1 MRYTVEQELYDL
13 GLKVYFPKV
22 VGFDNTWVCDE
33 WVQERMVRHKAILDE
48 LETLDLKAHPILDG
62 FNTLHDA
69 AGVRRKHNVAASTTL
84 LRLLSKRGSLPIIN
98 QVVDIY
104 NTISM
109 ETKLALGAHDLDH
122 VTGDVSVRR
131 LDGTEGFVPL
141 GATEPEPV
149 RAGDYA
155 YVDAA
160 NDVLCRLEVRQVEKT
175 ATRGETKHAFFI
187 CQGNA
192 NTSDDYLV
200 EAAERIVDDVTRF
213 CGGYGYVIAPEI
225 V

>member
-1 MRYTVEQELYDL
+1 MRFTVTEELDGL
-13 GLKVYFPKV
+13 GLKVLFPKI
-22 VGFDNTWVCDE
+22 VGFDNTVVTDE
-33 WVQERMVRHKAILDE
+33 WRAERERRHAAIRQG
-48 LETLDLKAHPILDG
+48 LETLDLKADPVLDG
-62 FNTLHDA
+62 FNVLHDA

-84 LRLLSKRGSLPIIN
+84 LRLMAKRGQLPLIN

-109 ETKLALGAHDLDH
+109 ETRLALGAHDLDH
-122 VTGDVSVRR
+122 VDGDVSVRR
-131 LDGTEGFVPL
+131 LDGTESFVPI
-141 GATEPEPV
+141 GAETAEPV

-155 YVDAA
+155 YVDDA

-175 ATRGETKHAFFI
+175 ATHEGTTRAFFI

-192 NTSDDYLV
+192 RTSDDYLEEV
-200 EAAERIVDDVTRF
+200 AERIVDDVTRL
-213 CGGYGYVIAPEI
+213 CGGTGYVITPDI